1 VAGGRRKKVDRSS
14 WRWMGGASRTEV
26 ESSTEDRGPTQ
37 VGRKWTEAQEI
48 GVGRKSGVDRKQRER
63 LEAGVFGFWGKRCLE
78 ATLVRVCGRG
88 VRYFGLLTPCKRE
101 TGPNLR
107 IPWPIP
113 EDVFELR

>member
-1 VAGGRRKKVDRSS
+1 MLVKVVLSYFMEGEHS
-14 WRWMGGASRTEV
+14 QGASNPR
-26 ESSTEDRGPTQ
+26 
-37 VGRKWTEAQEI
+37 
-48 GVGRKSGVDRKQRER
+48 
-63 LEAGVFGFWGKRCLE
+63 VFGFWGKRCLE